1 MLICKKGWEGM
12 QIRMNK
18 NTLIVTVMGDMDHH
32 NASTIRSVIDKEIR
46 EKPVQNL
53 VFDLSNLDFM
63 DSSGVGLILGRY
75 KRMKELDGNVFIA
88 AAKPEV
94 ERIINLSGLHKIIPL
109 YDTMEKAEKRVCG
122 VVK

>member
-1 MLICKKGWEGM
+1 M

-18 NTLIVTVMGDMDHH
+18 NTLIVTITGDMDHH
-32 NASTIRSVIDKEIR
+32 NTGTIRSAIDKEIR
-46 EKPVQNL
+46 EKPIHNL

-63 DSSGVGLILGRY
+63 DSSGIGLILGRY

-88 AAKPEV
+88 GARPEV

-109 YDTMEKAEKRVCG
+109 YDTMEKAEKGVCG